1 MQNKKS
7 KQALQM
13 NGLTYASLTKIQ
25 AERYDQATVI
35 MQIQLISAVIVRY
48 ARMDALHCARAHATD
63 GNAKQALQVNDLTYD
78 TQ

>member
-48 ARMDALHCARAHATD
+48 ARMDALHPTLHTLSFD
-63 GNAKQALQVNDLTYD
+63 
-78 TQ
+78 